1 MRHPPKSQAPEFLDM
16 RGLEPREFAGLLAA
30 VRRTNRWYG
39 GRTLVLRHLE
49 RFAAVIPG
57 RPLVIVDVA
66 TASADIP
73 AAIVRWARTRGLA
86 VRVVALDLHPD
97 ILRVARRLT
106 AGLPEVLLVRADA
119 FALPLADR
127 SADVVLNALALHHFS
142 FDEAVRV
149 LREIARVAR
158 GGFVVNDVLRS
169 WPAYLGA
176 LADTWLLGRN
186 RLARHDGP
194 LSVRRSF
201 TWEEFGALA
210 RAADLDGVEIRRHR
224 LQRAVLVR
232 WPDGRDGR

>member
-1 MRHPPKSQAPEFLDM
+1 MRHPPKSDAPEFLDM
-16 RGLEPREFAGLLAA
+16 RGLNPGEFAGLLAA
-30 VRRTNRWYG
+30 IRRTNRWYG
-39 GRTLVLRHLE
+39 GRALTLRHLE
-49 RFAAVIPG
+49 RFAAALPH
-57 RPLVIVDVA
+57 RPLVVVDVA

-73 AAIVRWARTRGLA
+73 AAIARWARARGLA
-86 VRVVALDLHPD
+86 VRIVALDLHPD
-97 ILRVARRLT
+97 ILRAAREVT

-119 FALPLADR
+119 FALPFADR
-127 SADVVLNALALHHFS
+127 SADVVLNALALHHFT
-142 FDEAVRV
+142 FDDAVRV

-210 RAADLDGVEIRRHR
+210 RAAGLRGVSIQRHR
-224 LQRAVLVR
+224 LQRAVIAR
-232 WPDGRDGR
+232 WPEPGLGR